1 MKLSSVH
8 SSVRPSVCLSVCP
21 IMWPPHA
28 VAAGLLVR
36 ARRAGDIDRLLH
48 GRRTAANA
56 GSASLSADA

>member
-1 MKLSSVH
+1 
-8 SSVRPSVCLSVCP
+8 
-21 IMWPPHA
+21 MWPPHA